1 MKQFYKIG
9 EISKLYN
16 IGPDSLRYYE
26 KLGLLTPCRGTN
38 DYRLYTL
45 NDLWRLNVI
54 RDLRKLGF
62 PMEKIQAYMESRN
75 IDNTHTLLEEELS
88 VIEDRILELK
98 ELHENVTERLHT
110 LEEAVSQPLDIVQQK
125 EFPVRRCHMIHHP
138 FHTDEEMDM
147 LIKQLLNKDKKNLYI
162 IGNNRIGS
170 LLPLD
175 QASSGQYQNYE
186 GAFIIDAKG
195 SSVFDAGTY
204 LSVCYHGD
212 SHQHQ
217 TYYPLLVDYASTHRL
232 RFDGPILELLWIDI
246 HQSADVSEHIT
257 ELQVK
262 VCRETKVL

>member
-9 EISKLYN
+9 EISKLYH
-16 IGPDSLRYYE
+16 IGSDSLRYYE
-26 KLGLLTPCRGTN
+26 KLGLLTPHRGEN

-62 PMEKIQAYMESRN
+62 PMEKIQEFIESRN
-75 IDNTHTLLEEELS
+75 TENTRKLLSEELDEIEKQIQELEELTQ
-88 VIEDRILELK
+88 
-98 ELHENVTERLHT
+98 NVKNRLDT
-110 LEEAVSQPLDIVQQK
+110 LEEAVSQPLSIVQMK
-125 EFPVRRCHMIHHP
+125 EFKERRCHIILQP
-138 FHTDEEMDM
+138 YHTDEEMDM

-170 LLPLD
+170 LLPLTE
-175 QASSGQYQNYE
+175 AENGQFQNYA
-186 GAFIIDAKG
+186 GAFIIDSKG
-195 SSVFDAGTY
+195 ASCFDAGSY
-204 LSVCYHGD
+204 LSVSYHGD

-217 TYYPLLVDYASTHRL
+217 TYYPMLAAYAKEHHL
-232 RFDGPILELLWIDI
+232 EFDGPILELLWIDI

-262 VCRETKVL
+262 VRHSNM

>member
-62 PMEKIQAYMESRN
+62 PMEKIQEYMGSRN
-75 IDNTHTLLEEELS
+75 IDHTRKLLEEELS

-98 ELHENVTERLHT
+98 ELQENVAERLST
-110 LEEAVSQPLDIVQQK
+110 LEEAVSQPLGTVQQK
-125 EFPVRRCHMIHHP
+125 EYPSRRCHIIRHP
-138 FHTDEEMDM
+138 YHTDEEMDM
-147 LIKQLLNKDKKNLYI
+147 LIKQLLNKDKNNLYI

-170 LLPLD
+170 LLPLKEAA
-175 QASSGQYQNYE
+175 QGQYQNYE

-195 SSVFDAGTY
+195 ESAFDAGTY
-204 LSVCYHGD
+204 LSICYHGD

-217 TYYPLLVDYASTHRL
+217 TYYPLLVDYASNHQL
-232 RFDGPILELLWIDI
+232 CFDGPILELLWIDI
-246 HQSADVSEHIT
+246 HQSADISEHIT

-262 VCRETKVL
+262 VRPLVSS